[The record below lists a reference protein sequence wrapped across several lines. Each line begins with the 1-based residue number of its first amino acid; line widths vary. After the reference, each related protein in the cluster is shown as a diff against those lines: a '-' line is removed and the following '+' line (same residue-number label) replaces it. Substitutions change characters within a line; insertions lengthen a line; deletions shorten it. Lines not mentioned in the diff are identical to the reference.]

1 MCIRDRVAA
10 ALNAQST
17 ADKALKSGSVE
28 MTDSSWAG
36 CKALADHVRDPNNHG
51 PVSDAELLAILAY
64 TLDNH
69 TQQPSYVMKTVTM
82 EHQGVTYVGLMV
94 KIRDQVKPNKGT
106 GGYGDGGYRSSKA
119 GRRGGY
125 KSQSYGS
132 Q

>member
-1 MCIRDRVAA
+1 M
-10 ALNAQST
+10 LNAQGT
-17 ADKALKSGSVE
+17 TYKAFKNGNVDASASG
-28 MTDSSWAG
+28 WAG
-36 CKALADHVRDPNNHG
+36 YKALADHVKDPSSFG
-51 PVSDAELLAILAY
+51 PVSDADLLAILAY

-69 TQQPSYVMKTVTM
+69 TRQPSYVMKTVTM
-82 EHQGVTYVGLMV
+82 DHQGVTYVGLMV